1 ALPIGRTRGFKPR
14 VRNNLIECEGSSMPL
29 IKVKDLNFYYE
40 FHGEGEPLVLISGTG
55 FSCEHW
61 KVFQVSDLCKH
72 FRVLIWDH
80 RGTGRSDKPELHY
93 STRMFAE
100 DCANLMKALNI
111 GKAHIMGHSMG
122 GRVAQW
128 VAIDHPECVATLIL
142 SGSGPGTA
150 YDGQFYE
157 RGVPFDTIVE
167 LIEKGSEKYMRDH
180 VAGDFMFSPEFVQ
193 KNPEVI
199 KRFEKASL
207 NYPTP
212 MRPYLRHVI
221 ARQEHETRHLLH
233 KIDCSTLV
241 ICGAGDRT
249 EGGTGDHVQSSKALA
264 GGIKGAEFIMV
275 EGGKHGYIRQMPE
288 KANPIFIDFLKHH
301 SIKND

>member
-1 ALPIGRTRGFKPR
+1 
-14 VRNNLIECEGSSMPL
+14 M
-29 IKVKDLNFYYE
+29 
-40 FHGEGEPLVLISGTG
+40 VLISGTG

-61 KVFQVSDLCKH
+61 KVFQVSDLSKH

-80 RGTGRSDKPELHY
+80 RGTGRSDKPEVHY
-93 STRMFAE
+93 STRMFSE

-128 VAIDHPECVATLIL
+128 LAIDHPECVATLIL

-180 VAGDFMFSPEFVQ
+180 VAGDFMFPPEFVQ

-199 KRFEKASL
+199 KRFQEASL
-207 NYPTP
+207 NHPTP

-249 EGGTGDHVQSSKALA
+249 EGGTGDHVQSSKALTD
-264 GGIKGAEFIMV
+264 GIKGAEFIMV

-288 KANPIFIDFLKHH
+288 KANPIFIDFLKRH
-301 SIKND
+301 SIKAS

>member
-1 ALPIGRTRGFKPR
+1 
-14 VRNNLIECEGSSMPL
+14 MPL

>member
-1 ALPIGRTRGFKPR
+1 
-14 VRNNLIECEGSSMPL
+14 MPL
-29 IKVKDLNFYYE
+29 IKIKDLNFYYE

-61 KVFQVSDLCKH
+61 KVFQVPDLSKH

-80 RGTGRSDKPELHY
+80 RGTGRSDKPEVHY

-100 DCANLMKALNI
+100 DCVNLMSALDI

-128 VAIDHPECVATLIL
+128 VAIDHPECVATLVL
-142 SGSGPGTA
+142 SGSGPGTS

-157 RGVPFDTIVE
+157 RGVPFDTVVE
-167 LIEKGSEKYMRDH
+167 LIEKRFEKYMRDH
-180 VAGDFMFSPEFVQ
+180 AAGEFMFPPEFAR
-193 KNPEVI
+193 KNPAVV
-199 KRFEKASL
+199 KRFEESSL
-207 NYPTP
+207 NQPTP

-233 KIDCSTLV
+233 KINCPTLV
-241 ICGAGDRT
+241 ICGAGDRR
-249 EGGTGDHVQSSKALA
+249 EGGTGDHVLSSEALA
-264 GGIKGAEFIMV
+264 KGIEGSEFLTV
-275 EGGKHGYIRQMPE
+275 EGGNHGYLRQMPE
-288 KANPIFIDFLKHH
+288 KANALFIDFLKRHP
-301 SIKND
+301 IKAS

>member
-1 ALPIGRTRGFKPR
+1 
-14 VRNNLIECEGSSMPL
+14 LIECEGSSMPL

-61 KVFQVSDLCKH
+61 KVFQVPDLSKH

-80 RGTGRSDKPELHY
+80 RGTGRSDKPEVHY

-128 VAIDHPECVATLIL
+128 LAIDDPECVATLIL

-180 VAGDFMFSPEFVQ
+180 VAGDFMFPPEFVQ
-193 KNPEVI
+193 KNPKVI
-199 KRFEKASL
+199 KRFEEASL
-207 NYPTP
+207 NHPTP

-221 ARQEHETRHLLH
+221 ARQEHETRHLLP
-233 KIDCSTLV
+233 KIDCPTLV

-264 GGIKGAEFIMV
+264 DGIKGAEFIMV

-288 KANPIFIDFLKHH
+288 KANPIFINFLKRHP
-301 SIKND
+301 IKND

>member
-1 ALPIGRTRGFKPR
+1 
-14 VRNNLIECEGSSMPL
+14 MPL
-29 IKVKDLNFYYE
+29 IKIKDLNFYYE

-61 KVFQVSDLCKH
+61 KVFQVPDLSRH

-80 RGTGRSDKPELHY
+80 RGTGRSDKPEVHY

-128 VAIDHPECVATLIL
+128 VAIDHPGCVATLIL
-142 SGSGPGTA
+142 SGSGPGTT

-157 RGVPFDTIVE
+157 RGVPFDTVVE
-167 LIEKGSEKYMRDH
+167 MIEKGYEQYRKDH
-180 VAGDFMFSPEFVQ
+180 DGGEFMFPPEFAR
-193 KNPEVI
+193 KNPEVV
-199 KRFEKASL
+199 KRFQESSL
-207 NYPTP
+207 NHLTP
-212 MRPYLRHVI
+212 MRPYIRHVI

-233 KIDCSTLV
+233 KINCPTLV
-241 ICGAGDRT
+241 ICGAGDRR
-249 EGGTGDHVQSSKALA
+249 EGGTGDHVLSSEALA
-264 GGIKGAEFIMV
+264 KGIEGSEFLTV
-275 EGGKHGYIRQMPE
+275 EGGNHGYLRQMPE
-288 KANPIFIDFLKHH
+288 KANALFIDFLKRHP
-301 SIKND
+301 IKNARCIRS